1 MDVYPEVIS
10 GFNLI
15 LILTKAFLLIFSDVL
30 KMKKNNNNKFRN
42 SNNNMYN
49 LNYRFDSVS
58 PAGKFSGTA
67 LDLIRRY
74 NELAKEAQTAGNYVE
89 MEVFR
94 QYAEHYRKIVT
105 EANERRAYYQQ
116 QNQTQTESETEVT
129 SAENTSEQVNEEQNE
144 KSPQE
149 VIEQKPLSLKKK
161 TLKIVEVKENDG
173 VIDSAEPEKKKRV
186 SRRKPKAD
194 SAEAAAV

>member
-1 MDVYPEVIS
+1 
-10 GFNLI
+10 
-15 LILTKAFLLIFSDVL
+15 
-30 KMKKNNNNKFRN
+30 MKKNNNNKFRN
-42 SNNNMYN
+42 NNNIYN

-74 NELAKEAQTAGNYVE
+74 NDLAKEAQTAGNYVE

-105 EANERRAYYQQ
+105 EANERRNYFQQ
-116 QNQTQTESETEVT
+116 QNQTDIKEADESMPEPEPSQTTQETVQKE
-129 SAENTSEQVNEEQNE
+129 
-144 KSPQE
+144 PQE
-149 VIEQKPLSLKKK
+149 VIVQKPLSLKKK

-173 VIDSAEPEKKKRV
+173 IIESVEPQKKKRAP
-186 SRRKPKAD
+186 RKKVKTE

>member
-1 MDVYPEVIS
+1 
-10 GFNLI
+10 
-15 LILTKAFLLIFSDVL
+15 
-30 KMKKNNNNKFRN
+30 MKKNNNKFRT
-42 SNNNMYN
+42 NNNNIYN

-74 NELAKEAQTAGNYVE
+74 NDLAKEAQASGDYVE

-105 EANERRAYYQQ
+105 EANERKAVYQQ
-116 QNQTQTESETEVT
+116 QNQQPE
-129 SAENTSEQVNEEQNE
+129 EEQPSSENQSSSE
-144 KSPQE
+144 PAAAPQE

-173 VIDSAEPEKKKRV
+173 VIESDKPEKKKRIV
-186 SRRKPKAD
+186 RKKAKPE
-194 SAEAAAV
+194 SAEATAV

>member
-1 MDVYPEVIS
+1 
-10 GFNLI
+10 
-15 LILTKAFLLIFSDVL
+15 
-30 KMKKNNNNKFRN
+30 MKKNNNKFRT
-42 SNNNMYN
+42 NNNNIYN

-74 NELAKEAQTAGNYVE
+74 NDLAKEAQTAGDYVE

-105 EANERRAYYQQ
+105 EANERKAVYQQ
-116 QNQTQTESETEVT
+116 QNQQSSEPE
-129 SAENTSEQVNEEQNE
+129 EEQASIQDE
-144 KSPQE
+144 TPSSSEAAHAPQE

-173 VIDSAEPEKKKRV
+173 VIESAAPEKKKRIV
-186 SRRKPKAD
+186 RKKAKPE

>member
-1 MDVYPEVIS
+1 
-10 GFNLI
+10 
-15 LILTKAFLLIFSDVL
+15 
-30 KMKKNNNNKFRN
+30 MKKNNNNKFRN
-42 SNNNMYN
+42 NNNNIYN

-105 EANERRAYYQQ
+105 EANERRSAYQQ
-116 QNQTQTESETEVT
+116 QNQAQADETDDT
-129 SAENTSEQVNEEQNE
+129 SAENFSEQTEEQAE
-144 KSPQE
+144 KAPQE
-149 VIEQKPLSLKKK
+149 VIVQKPLSLKKK

-173 VIDSAEPEKKKRV
+173 VIESAAPEKKKRAP
-186 SRRKPKAD
+186 RKKAKPE

>member
-1 MDVYPEVIS
+1 
-10 GFNLI
+10 
-15 LILTKAFLLIFSDVL
+15 
-30 KMKKNNNNKFRN
+30 MKKNNNKFRN
-42 SNNNMYN
+42 NNNNIYN

-105 EANERRAYYQQ
+105 EANERRATYQQ
-116 QNQTQTESETEVT
+116 QNQAQADENDDT
-129 SAENTSEQVNEEQNE
+129 SVENTSEQTEESAE
-144 KSPQE
+144 KAPQE
-149 VIEQKPLSLKKK
+149 VIVQKPLSLKKK

-173 VIDSAEPEKKKRV
+173 VIESATPEKKKRAP
-186 SRRKPKAD
+186 RKKAKTE